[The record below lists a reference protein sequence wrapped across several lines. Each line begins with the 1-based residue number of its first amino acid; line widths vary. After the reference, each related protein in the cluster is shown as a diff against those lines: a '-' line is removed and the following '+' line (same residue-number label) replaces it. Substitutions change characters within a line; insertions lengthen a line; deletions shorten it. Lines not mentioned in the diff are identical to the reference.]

1 MMRKTLLPSMLLLS
15 LTACQNT
22 NTQSLKTTTVLQNDL
37 PTTTST
43 DKYTNNITGDYV
55 TDGYT
60 KRNEGYDWFAISV
73 RDAGQDA
80 ISVSIR
86 SRIDKKKPTCTLDTV
101 LHKAHDGRYQFWV
114 DNNPVYL
121 RFDDNSLSIEG
132 EEAYLQK
139 TAFYCSGGA
148 TLGGVYQKLSDTLDT
163 QQLDNSQYATSL
175 NYGDFSTQVTSTSD
189 GNGGYI
195 LQIQPMGED
204 IIERP
209 ISDPVVSADV
219 GDMNGDGYPEI
230 LVFTQS
236 VGSGSYGDVI
246 AYSSN
251 KGLSWSEVSY
261 PELTDT
267 LKQGYMGHDAFAL
280 VENVLVRRFPLYLE
294 DDSNAKPQGK
304 TRQIQYR
311 MIEGEA
317 SRQFV
322 IDTINE
328 F

>member
-1 MMRKTLLPSMLLLS
+1 
-15 LTACQNT
+15 
-22 NTQSLKTTTVLQNDL
+22 
-37 PTTTST
+37 
-43 DKYTNNITGDYV
+43 
-55 TDGYT
+55 
-60 KRNEGYDWFAISV
+60 
-73 RDAGQDA
+73 
-80 ISVSIR
+80 
-86 SRIDKKKPTCTLDTV
+86 
-101 LHKAHDGRYQFWV
+101 
-114 DNNPVYL
+114 
-121 RFDDNSLSIEG
+121 
-132 EEAYLQK
+132 
-139 TAFYCSGGA
+139 
-148 TLGGVYQKLSDTLDT
+148 
-163 QQLDNSQYATSL
+163 
-175 NYGDFSTQVTSTSD
+175 
-189 GNGGYI
+189 
-195 LQIQPMGED
+195 MGED

-219 GDMNGDGYPEI
+219 GDMNGDGYHEI

-261 PELTDT
+261 PELTDK

-294 DDSNAKPQGK
+294 DDNNANPQGK

-322 IDTINE
+322 IDMVNE